1 MTNGWGKK
9 ETKKWYFNFTFVFS
23 SSFFWFNFFFGITY
37 NRTSWMLSEGWLL
50 RLRKKWELNSEEKWF
65 FKLHSM
71 AIMERLCC
79 CCWLD
84 DDKCWGECVWKGND
98 KLEETDWFPSD
109 NFSHHHARLDCDTSA
124 IGRTPLSRLRNS
136 RSSNCF
142 YPKNSHSIILVRG
155 LRAPLFNVVQL
166 CVSVLLDYSWR
177 WIFDNFFRREE
188 ENPIWLREGTRD
200 LSFGNQSSN
209 GRRNPIKKEF
219 KWIIKKKTQNRV
231 YADRLDAYMQ
241 LSRSTQHQCGAR

>member
-1 MTNGWGKK
+1 MIFQL
-9 ETKKWYFNFTFVFS
+9 YIRL
-23 SSFFWFNFFFGITY
+23 FFFIFLIQHFFFGITY
-37 NRTSWMLSEGWLL
+37 NRECYQKVDCWGSGKNESSTVKRNDSS
-50 RLRKKWELNSEEKWF
+50 NF
-65 FKLHSM
+65 NSM
-71 AIMERLCC
+71 AMERLCC

-155 LRAPLFNVVQL
+155 LRARLFNVAQL

-177 WIFDNFFRREE
+177 WIFDNFFFEEKKKPRFACAKAPEIYHLEINQAMEE
-188 ENPIWLREGTRD
+188 EIQSKKS
-200 LSFGNQSSN
+200 LSESSKKSSKSCVCWSI
-209 GRRNPIKKEF
+209 GRVHATLAINAAPMWRAI
-219 KWIIKKKTQNRV
+219 V
-231 YADRLDAYMQ
+231 V
-241 LSRSTQHQCGAR
+241 G